1 MPVPALSPLPVGAS
15 VSEII
20 SNYNI
25 LIRQL
30 NFLLVNLDDIN
41 VPELSQDPTEITLT
55 SPSTGGTM
63 TLTGDGIA
71 FNDSNGNNIA
81 IIGVVNGKL
90 TISSPG
96 EVVISDSQ
104 LTIDGNTNFA
114 AGFFAVM
121 GGSSNLGTVLGTKLT
136 ANGVN
141 RTFYAATSSGG
152 AANSQVNV
160 TNGQI
165 T

>member
-1 MPVPALSPLPVGAS
+1 MPVPTLSPLSVGAS

-20 SNYNI
+20 SNYNV

-41 VPELSQDPTEITLT
+41 VPDLNQVPTEITFT
-55 SPSTGGTM
+55 SPSTGGTV
-63 TLTGDGIA
+63 TLTGDGVT
-71 FNDSNGNNIA
+71 FNDSAGNNIGS
-81 IIGVVNGKL
+81 IGVVSGKL

-96 EVVISDSQ
+96 EVLISDSQ
-104 LTIDGNTNFA
+104 LTINGNTNFA

-136 ANGVN
+136 ANSVN
-141 RTFYAATSSGG
+141 RTFYAATTSGG